1 MAGRTCSFV
10 FFHLKSH
17 FQSIFYPKHLENT
30 LETLL
35 KQSMAT
41 KKPINRPKTRNPP
54 EIKILLKLRSVVL
67 GVFKVKKKHL
77 NITPLI
83 IWNLLT
89 QKSTVLVAKIFL
101 NSHFLSLS

>member
-67 GVFKVKKKHL
+67 GVFKVKKKTLKH
-77 NITPLI
+77 NHPHHMEPFDTKINYFGGQ
-83 IWNLLT
+83 NLS
-89 QKSTVLVAKIFL
+89 Q
-101 NSHFLSLS
+101 

>member
-1 MAGRTCSFV
+1 
-10 FFHLKSH
+10 
-17 FQSIFYPKHLENT
+17 
-30 LETLL
+30 
-35 KQSMAT
+35 MAT

-67 GVFKVKKKHL
+67 GVFKVKKKTLKH
-77 NITPLI
+77 NPLI

>member
-1 MAGRTCSFV
+1 
-10 FFHLKSH
+10 
-17 FQSIFYPKHLENT
+17 
-30 LETLL
+30 
-35 KQSMAT
+35 MAT

-89 QKSTVLVAKIFL
+89 QKSTILVAKIFL